1 MSRIGSDINRLRI
14 EKGMTPKQLGKLVGV
29 SESFILEVES
39 GKRVIG
45 DNLLTRVYKALG
57 QEPSGQNFYV
67 EDEKPANYGAA
78 GKVGSKANK
87 VPPKPVVEVWTDAL
101 DSILKTLP
109 VYDYKMDKALET
121 KKLPV
126 IDNKI
131 EGYSKDKVFY
141 LRIEDDDMSGF
152 RMAKGDLALAHTT
165 QEIEKDAFFFIEH
178 NNSRTVKQIKKLD
191 GDKLLLVSNKG
202 SLITE
207 TVLTKNIKILAKL
220 IRLEITL

>member
-1 MSRIGSDINRLRI
+1 MSRIGSEISRLRT
-14 EKGMTPKQLGKLVGV
+14 EKGITPKQLGKLLGA

-45 DNLLTRVYKALG
+45 DSLLSRVFKVLGHELGNDNIYSENDKTEEKDNAKKTAKA
-57 QEPSGQNFYV
+57 V
-67 EDEKPANYGAA
+67 
-78 GKVGSKANK
+78 
-87 VPPKPVVEVWTDAL
+87 PKPVIEVWSDAL
-101 DSILKTLP
+101 DSILKTVP

-141 LRIEDDDMSGF
+141 IRIEDDYMSGF
-152 RMAKGDLALAHTT
+152 RITKGDLALVFSTH
-165 QEIEKDAFFFIEH
+165 ELEKDAFFLIEH
-178 NNSRTVKQIKKLD
+178 DNSRAVRQIKRLD
-191 GDKLLLVSNKG
+191 EDKLLLVSNKG

-207 TVLTKNIKILAKL
+207 TVSAKSVRILAKL
-220 IRLEITL
+220 IRLEIVL